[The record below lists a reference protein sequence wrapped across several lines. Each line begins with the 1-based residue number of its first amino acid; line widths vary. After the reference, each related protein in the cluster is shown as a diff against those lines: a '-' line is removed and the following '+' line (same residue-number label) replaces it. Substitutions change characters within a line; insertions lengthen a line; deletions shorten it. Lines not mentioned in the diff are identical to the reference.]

1 VHLAACKLRILEAY
15 EQLDKAGKGRCC
27 AARPERL
34 AALRVAQAA
43 RKGRWPRSAKAC
55 GTAARRQTRAIALLQ
70 LAGQLRYRTCNVAA
84 GRATTSKELV
94 AAMKKGRT

>member
-1 VHLAACKLRILEAY
+1 VYLAACKLRILEEY

-27 AARPERL
+27 AARPVHL

-55 GTAARRQTRAIALLQ
+55 GTAARRQTRAIALQ

>member
-1 VHLAACKLRILEAY
+1 
-15 EQLDKAGKGRCC
+15 
-27 AARPERL
+27 
-34 AALRVAQAA
+34 VAQAA

>member
-1 VHLAACKLRILEAY
+1 VPCE
-15 EQLDKAGKGRCC
+15 D
-27 AARPERL
+27 
-34 AALRVAQAA
+34 
-43 RKGRWPRSAKAC
+43 C
-55 GTAARRQTRAIALLQ
+55 GRAITLLQ